1 MGQSRYLCRPRTRP
15 INLNITHRRKMNK
28 WIGLLL
34 LLLSVSVALNFYL
47 FAFYELS
54 TTPNQNIF
62 AQSKN
67 IDGKIKQNSSS
78 QALVNWTLNDQTTQ
92 EVNPSPPTQH
102 SERLSGDAQLHQPVT
117 NRVELL
123 AQATLWLKNKNLLTL
138 GAFLQDYLKRYPQD
152 MDFLLLE
159 AKVKVET
166 TLLSD
171 AITHYYDLLRKPM
184 TAAQQREIE
193 RQIEQL
199 SKNTIEQLK
208 QNDSWNILAMFVE
221 PLLQLEPNSRLY
233 IVSLAMAYAELFQES
248 LMENVLASLDFD
260 DPDAQNIRK
269 IIVAQQITP
278 ANNEFDELD
287 VDDKTD
293 EREKNTD
300 LGRSIP
306 LKKFG
311 DQYVVEAKLS
321 NNQVALLIDTG
332 ASVTAI
338 SKQYFDTINNRY
350 KNNFLGR
357 FSIGTAGGS
366 VMARLY
372 QFQKLTISHVTVEN
386 LPVVV
391 LPMLDIEN
399 ADGLLGMN
407 FLREFDFKIDQQ
419 QSLMFIK

>member
-1 MGQSRYLCRPRTRP
+1 
-15 INLNITHRRKMNK
+15 MNK

-287 VDDKTD
+287 ADDKTD

-338 SKQYFDTINNRY
+338 SKQYFDTIDNRY

-386 LPVVV
+386 LPVMV